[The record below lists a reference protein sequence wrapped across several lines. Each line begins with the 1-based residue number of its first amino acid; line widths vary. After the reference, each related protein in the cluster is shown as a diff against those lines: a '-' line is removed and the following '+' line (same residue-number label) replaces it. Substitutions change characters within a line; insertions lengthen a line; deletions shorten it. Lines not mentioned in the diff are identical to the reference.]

1 MTEAIFSL
9 IVRKIRCFG
18 KTKTHNGVLYLK
30 KKKRRKI
37 YTGRDLLT
45 KKSSI
50 DRIIFQ
56 KRYIEICLRNMRH
69 LLDNA
74 A

>member
-9 IVRKIRCFG
+9 IVRKIRCFWN
-18 KTKTHNGVLYLK
+18 TKPTMGAVPKEK
-30 KKKRRKI
+30 KKKKKYILEEI
-37 YTGRDLLT
+37 YLL
-45 KKSSI
+45 KRSSI

>member
-30 KKKRRKI
+30 EKKKKYILEEIYLLKI
-37 YTGRDLLT
+37 KYR
-45 KKSSI
+45 
-50 DRIIFQ
+50 
-56 KRYIEICLRNMRH
+56 
-69 LLDNA
+69 
-74 A
+74 

>member
-30 KKKRRKI
+30 KKKRRKNI
-37 YTGRDLLT
+37 YW
-45 KKSSI
+45 
-50 DRIIFQ
+50 
-56 KRYIEICLRNMRH
+56 KRFTY
-69 LLDNA
+69 
-74 A
+74 